1 MTHPRKTGQ
10 GKQDRAE
17 GPALS
22 ARVGRAVGL
31 THAGMWWEEI
41 ARRFWPLL
49 VVVAV
54 VLAVFA
60 FGLPAVLSRG
70 GLWAVAGVSGLAVL
84 LGLGIGGARWRR
96 PQLEAA
102 RDRVDAD
109 LAGRPLSAL
118 RDRVA
123 LGGDDAGSAALWQ
136 AHLDRM
142 VEEAAKARAIAP
154 DAGLSRRD
162 PLALRLAGMTALA
175 MVALF
180 APSGQLGQ
188 GMAALGASFRP
199 QPAPVPFVDE
209 KGPSWEGWAEPPAYT
224 RRPTIYLNA
233 LPLDE
238 VLLLPQGARL
248 SFRLY
253 GEGAEISQTIGAA
266 VPGTDPMAPA
276 FMAEQAGV
284 IEVAG
289 RRFDIVVT
297 PDALPVVATGKAA
310 ERRADGKLAQDFTA
324 SDDNGIAAGEAVIAL
339 DLAAMDRRF
348 GLEVAPEPRDPVRLD
363 LPLPGTG
370 PRKEIRGRLSA
381 DLSRHPWANLP
392 VVLTLNV
399 RDGIDQQGVSAPL
412 RMILPGRR
420 FFDPRAAALIELRR
434 DLLWSR
440 DNAGRSAMVLRAIS
454 WQPDGVFDAGLT
466 GALQGAVHA
475 LEGGPLTDKARD
487 DMAQM
492 LWEAAVALEDGGLAD
507 ALERMQQAQER
518 LSEAIRNGASPDEVQ
533 RLMDEL
539 RAATDAYTDML
550 AEQGRD
556 PSERFDRSGQQGQQV
571 TGDQIQQMMDE
582 IQRLM
587 NEGRMAEAQA
597 LLEQFNQMMQNLRVN
612 ESADPNGA
620 GRGRPSQ
627 RLAETLREQQRLSDD
642 AMRQMQDQYGQ
653 WQQPDPQRGQEL
665 ADRQRQ
671 LREDLGRQR
680 GLLPGRG
687 SEQGDQARRSLDE
700 AGRAMEEAEQAL
712 RDGDT
717 AGAMQRQA
725 QAIQDMR
732 DGMRA
737 LGDMMANNDAP
748 EGPEGRAQQGNQ
760 QSGPEGPSGDPRG
773 QRGLAQPYDRKP
785 DTDPLGRSTTGDG
798 GQVTTG
804 DPLTDGVDPSRRA
817 RDLQDEIRRRSGE
830 RERPRD
836 ERDYLGRL
844 LDRF

>member
-1 MTHPRKTGQ
+1 MVNPRNTG
-10 GKQDRAE
+10 QDRAE
-17 GPALS
+17 GQAPS
-22 ARVGRAVGL
+22 ARVARAIGL

-49 VVVAV
+49 VVAAL

-60 FGLPAVLSRG
+60 FGLPDLLSRT
-70 GLWAVAGVSGLAVL
+70 GLLAVAGASGFAL
-84 LGLGIGGARWRR
+84 LVGLGIGLWRLRR
-96 PQLEAA
+96 PTAEAA
-102 RDRVDAD
+102 RDRVDAV
-109 LAGRPLSAL
+109 LPGRPLSAL
-118 RDRVA
+118 RDQVA
-123 LGGDDAGSAALWQ
+123 LGAENAGSAALWR

-142 VEEAAKARAIAP
+142 AEEAAKARAIAP
-154 DAGLSRRD
+154 DAGLARRD

-175 MVALF
+175 MVLLF

-188 GMAALGASFRP
+188 GLTALGASFRP
-199 QPAPVPFVDE
+199 MPVPPPLVDE

-233 LPLDE
+233 LPAGE
-238 VLLLPQGARL
+238 VLTLPQGARL

-253 GEGAEISQTIGAA
+253 GQGAEISQTVGAP
-266 VPGTDPMAPA
+266 VPETDPLAPA
-276 FMAEQAGV
+276 FIAERDGV
-284 IEVAG
+284 VEVAG
-289 RRFDIVVT
+289 RTFDIVVT
-297 PDALPVVATGKAA
+297 PDALPLVAAGKAA
-310 ERRADGKLAQDFTA
+310 ERRADGKLSQDFTA

-348 GLEVAPEPRDPVRLD
+348 GLEVAPEPRDPVRID
-363 LPLPGTG
+363 LPLPATG
-370 PRKEIRGRLSA
+370 QRKEVRGRLSA

-399 RDGIDQQGVSAPL
+399 QDGIDQQGASAPL
-412 RMILPGRR
+412 KMILPGRR
-420 FFDPRAAALIELRR
+420 FFDPRAAALIEMRR

-440 DNAGRSAMVLRAIS
+440 ENAGRSAMVLRAVS
-454 WQPDGVFDAGLT
+454 WQPDGTFDEAMT
-466 GALQGAVHA
+466 GKLQGAIRT
-475 LEGGPLTDKARD
+475 LEGGPLADKARD

-492 LWEAAVALEDGGLAD
+492 LWEAAIALEDGGLAD

-533 RLMDEL
+533 QLMDEL
-539 RAATDAYTDML
+539 RKATDAYTDML
-550 AEQGRD
+550 AEQGKD
-556 PSERFDRSGQQGQQV
+556 PSERFDRSGQKGQQV
-571 TGDQIQQMMDE
+571 TGDQIQQMIDE

-612 ESADPNGA
+612 DSPDANGA

-653 WQQPDPQRGQEL
+653 WQQQDPQQGQEL

-687 SEQGDQARRSLDE
+687 SEQGDEARRNLDE

-717 AGAMQRQA
+717 AGAMERQA

-748 EGPEGRAQQGNQ
+748 EGQEGRSQEGNQ
-760 QSGPEGPSGDPRG
+760 ESGPDGPASDPRG

-785 DTDPLGRSTTGDG
+785 DTDPLGRSTTGNG

-804 DPLTDGVDPSRRA
+804 DPLADGADPSRRA